1 MNEKIFTKTEL
12 ARFNGQD
19 GAPAYV
25 AVNGTVYDVTNIS
38 AWANGR
44 HHGHTAGHDV
54 TAELKAAPHGDKVLS
69 KLTAVGKL
77 SE

>member
-1 MNEKIFTKTEL
+1 MDEKIFTKAEL
-12 ARFNGQD
+12 AKFNGQD

-25 AVNGTVYDVTNIS
+25 AVNGTVYDVTSIS
-38 AWANGR
+38 AWSNGK

-54 TAELKAAPHGDKVLS
+54 TAELQAAPHGSKVLS